1 MINKKLGLMAL
12 LAGCAVS
19 NLAAGTFTNYAVGD
33 VLIGFRN
40 GQANNLVVNA
50 GPIST
55 FTNLA
60 PNTRYVISTFT
71 GDQLGQV
78 ATNGVSWSAFTYLG
92 DNTLFMTRARAA
104 DINLQSVPWR
114 VVSAS
119 SQQGCAQRIAKIP
132 PGALGNLGYNI
143 LNTETAVIEPDIS
156 AGNPNYV
163 NGLSYRDTYVGA
175 TGGSFNNTFSGNPEN
190 TTPSTF
196 TADGVVVRSDF
207 YQLPPVANQ
216 LGKWLG
222 YFEMNTNGVL
232 TYVAYPSSTPVL
244 KSISRTGDVSTISY
258 VTGLYG
264 TYTLR
269 GSNTIASG
277 ISTNWPAV
285 SVLTSG
291 DKAIHTVTDTD
302 SSDIKFY
309 IITAE

>member
-12 LAGCAVS
+12 LASFAVS
-19 NLAAGTFTNYAVGD
+19 ETMAGDFNGYAVGD

-40 GQANNLVVNA
+40 GQANDLVVDA

-78 ATNGVSWSAFTYLG
+78 ATNGVSWSAFTYLRRRFTFHDPAPRPLG
-92 DNTLFMTRARAA
+92 CPDGSVAGGQRQQPAR
-104 DINLQSVPWR
+104 LR
-114 VVSAS
+114 
-119 SQQGCAQRIAKIP
+119 QRIGKIP
-132 PGALGNLGYNI
+132 PGAKENLNYNVV
-143 LNTETAVIEPDIS
+143 NTVTAVIEPDIS
-156 AGNPNYV
+156 AGNPNYIT
-163 NGLSYRDTYVGA
+163 GLSYRDAYVGA
-175 TGGSFNNTFSGNPEN
+175 TGGSFNNTFSGSPEN
-190 TTPSTF
+190 TTSGSF
-196 TADGVVVRSDF
+196 TSDGNVARSDF

-222 YFEMNTNGVL
+222 YFELSTNGVL
-232 TYVAYPSSTPVL
+232 TYVAYPSSKPVI
-244 KSISRTGDVSTISY
+244 KSISRAGDVSTISY

-269 GSNTIASG
+269 GTNNLSSG
-277 ISTNWPAV
+277 ISTNWPAI
-285 SVLTSG
+285 SILTSG
-291 DKAIHTVTDTD
+291 DTAVHTATDTD